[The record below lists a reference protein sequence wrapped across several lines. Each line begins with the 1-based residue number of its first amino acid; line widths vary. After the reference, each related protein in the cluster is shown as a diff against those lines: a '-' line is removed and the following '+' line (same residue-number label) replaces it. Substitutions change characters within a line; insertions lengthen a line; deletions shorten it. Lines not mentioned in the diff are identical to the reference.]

1 MICCLRHASL
11 SRQSRLFPSTVLK
24 GHACVILRWE
34 PTGFLQSPYSPV
46 LWNATRLISI
56 VLFYMLRCCIIDP
69 SRMHVPSRRQYF
81 RCWSNQV
88 SDAMSF
94 DGFVELTLP
103 ITLLAQQIIK
113 YARHLLVT
121 PSTFETTLL
130 STITFT
136 SWMGR
141 NLYLSSLKATSFTI
155 LWKGH
160 VLGFVDSAMFSFV
173 FSTYRLSY
181 NQCTSLT
188 HSMLLFLMESSCL

>member
-56 VLFYMLRCCIIDP
+56 VLFYTLRCCIIDP

-94 DGFVELTLP
+94 DGFVELTLL

-136 SWMGR
+136 S
-141 NLYLSSLKATSFTI
+141 
-155 LWKGH
+155 
-160 VLGFVDSAMFSFV
+160 
-173 FSTYRLSY
+173 
-181 NQCTSLT
+181 
-188 HSMLLFLMESSCL
+188 